1 MLGLLVEN
9 SVFQEI
15 TQLEHRKRTYIKTTI
30 FPNFA
35 VLKKLG
41 FKMSNALILNESTT
55 KTKKV
60 LKIGRKTRFFKI
72 QKIY

>member
-15 TQLEHRKRTYIKTTI
+15 TQLEHRKRTDIKTTI

-41 FKMSNALILNESTT
+41 FKMSNTLILNESTT
-55 KTKKV
+55 ETKV

-72 QKIY
+72 RKIY